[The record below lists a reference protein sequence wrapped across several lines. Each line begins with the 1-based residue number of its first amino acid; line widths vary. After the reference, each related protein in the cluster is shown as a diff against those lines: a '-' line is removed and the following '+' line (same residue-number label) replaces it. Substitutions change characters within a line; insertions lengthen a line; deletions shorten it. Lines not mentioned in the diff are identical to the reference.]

1 MNPYDP
7 PAHDLYDP
15 PAHDMYDAER
25 TRRFPAWPI
34 FGSAIGLI
42 LLALAVMIIPGIVF
56 WLLLGY
62 VGGWIFAKKGYPPKL
77 GIVIGIFLG
86 PMAIALCAVLPRTR
100 EGHEQAALERE
111 INLEIAKN
119 IGSKRCPKCDRE
131 LGISARVCP
140 RCEHRI
146 EAT

>member
-7 PAHDLYDP
+7 PAHDLYD
-15 PAHDMYDAER
+15 AER
-25 TRRFPAWPI
+25 TRRVPAWPI
-34 FGSAIGLI
+34 FGLAIGSI
-42 LLALAVMIIPGIVF
+42 LLALAVLCVIGIVYLALWL

-100 EGHEQAALERE
+100 EGREQAALERE
-111 INLEIAKN
+111 INLENAKN